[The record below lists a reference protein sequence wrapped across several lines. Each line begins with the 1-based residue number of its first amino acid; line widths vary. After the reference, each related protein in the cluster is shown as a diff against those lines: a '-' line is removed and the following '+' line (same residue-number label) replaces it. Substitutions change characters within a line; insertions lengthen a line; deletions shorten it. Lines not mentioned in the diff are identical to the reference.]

1 MLDGNGFYPPVQYSA
16 LWLILGIVILVIIIG
31 WYVFV
36 LVFNRRRAQPYAS
49 DPLPGIPHQG
59 TALRDT
65 YLTLV
70 DDIARAHAAGE
81 LDFREAHQRLSLVV
95 REFAAQARGVR
106 AQYMTLED
114 LRATP
119 LAPLTATVGE
129 IYPGAFSGDETG
141 SFAAAADRARMLVR
155 EWK

>member
-1 MLDGNGFYPPVQYSA
+1 MPDGNGFYPPVQYSL
-16 LWLILGIVILVIIIG
+16 LWVLLGVALILLVIG

-36 LVFNRRRAQPYAS
+36 LVFTRRKPQPYLAE
-49 DPLPGIPHQG
+49 PLPGFPQG
-59 TALRDT
+59 PQLQAT
-65 YLTLV
+65 YLGLV
-70 DDIARAHAAGE
+70 DDVQRAYADGT

-119 LAPLTATVGE
+119 LAPLSATVGE
-129 IYPGAFSGDETG
+129 IYPGAFSGDDSG
-141 SFAAAADRARMLVR
+141 SFEVAANRARTLVR
-155 EWK
+155 EWR

>member
-1 MLDGNGFYPPVQYSA
+1 MPDANGFYPPVQYSI
-16 LWLILGIVILVIIIG
+16 LWMLLGLLILLVVIG

-36 LVFNRRRAQPYAS
+36 FVFNRRRPQPYAS

-65 YLTLV
+65 YLSLV
-70 DDIARAHAAGE
+70 DDIATAHAAGE

-119 LAPLTATVGE
+119 LAPLSATVGE
-129 IYPGAFSGDETG
+129 IYPGAFSGDDTG
-141 SFAAAADRARMLVR
+141 SFDAAADRARRLVR